1 MKSPVVV
8 TLIVMGAL
16 LVLTPLLFGYLREVQ
31 LAQLIALPGTS
42 VNLERGIS
50 ETYSW
55 LCMFIGIAL
64 IVTGG
69 VRCK

>member
-1 MKSPVVV
+1 MKSPVAV
-8 TLIVMGAL
+8 TLIITGAL

-31 LAQLIALPGTS
+31 LARLITSPCTS

-55 LCMFIGIAL
+55 ICMFIGIAL
-64 IVTGG
+64 VVVG
-69 VRCK
+69 VVRSK